1 MREVAMLIN
10 EQKRRMENIG
20 KIGLWQQSI
29 DGWKVH
35 VSWNQFQTG
44 LKYVAVQIVLCPDP
58 TSKGGKGSGDNWTIS
73 WFCGVSSL
81 VFVQANQIVA
91 LCFLWLFHSN
101 MLSAREHKA
110 LWIT

>member
-35 VSWNQFQTG
+35 VS
-44 LKYVAVQIVLCPDP
+44 
-58 TSKGGKGSGDNWTIS
+58 
-73 WFCGVSSL
+73 
-81 VFVQANQIVA
+81 
-91 LCFLWLFHSN
+91 
-101 MLSAREHKA
+101 
-110 LWIT
+110 